1 MALSHEFIKSLN
13 VDYSSATGE
22 SGCVRNPLLS
32 IYIVIMN
39 ENITKEDVLL
49 AESFGIVG
57 LVAGKGHR
65 YDNLFVFNKA
75 TNNYY
80 ANLKKGKK

>member
-1 MALSHEFIKSLN
+1 MALSHEFIKSLDI
-13 VDYSSATGE
+13 DYSSATGQTG
-22 SGCVRNPLLS
+22 SVRNPLLS
-32 IYIVIMN
+32 IYISIMN
-39 ENITKEDVLL
+39 ENVVKEDVLL

-80 ANLKKGKK
+80 ANLKKG

>member
-1 MALSHEFIKSLN
+1 MTLSREFIKSLD

-22 SGCVRNPLLS
+22 SGSVRNPLLS
-32 IYIVIMN
+32 IYISIMS
-39 ENITKEDVLL
+39 ENVTKEDVLE

-65 YDNLFVFNKA
+65 YNNLFTFNKA

-80 ANLKKGKK
+80 ASLKKG

>member
-1 MALSHEFIKSLN
+1 MALSHEFIKSLD

-22 SGCVRNPLLS
+22 SGSVRNPLLS
-32 IYIVIMN
+32 LYISIMN
-39 ENITKEDVLL
+39 ENIVKEDISL

-80 ANLKKGKK
+80 TNLKKG

>member
-1 MALSHEFIKSLN
+1 MALSHEFIKSLDI
-13 VDYSSATGE
+13 DYSSATGE
-22 SGCVRNPLLS
+22 AGSVRNPLLS
-32 IYIVIMN
+32 LYISIMN
-39 ENITKEDVLL
+39 ENIVKEDISL

-80 ANLKKGKK
+80 ANLKRG